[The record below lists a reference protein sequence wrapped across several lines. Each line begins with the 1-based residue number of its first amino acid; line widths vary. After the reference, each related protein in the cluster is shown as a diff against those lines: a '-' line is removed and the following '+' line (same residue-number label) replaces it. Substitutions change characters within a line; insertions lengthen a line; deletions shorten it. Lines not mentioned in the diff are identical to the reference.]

1 MLGAHE
7 KFLRKVKR
15 MMSTIDAKLTLL
27 DALRDET
34 EELVNMLIRAHGG
47 ARSSGRSVPEVR

>member
-15 MMSTIDAKLTLL
+15 MMSNLDAKLTLL
-27 DALRDET
+27 DALKDET

-47 ARSSGRSVPEVR
+47 GRSHGRTMPDGR